1 MAFKVSNES
10 KVGALAAIA
19 ITFLVL
25 GYNYL
30 AGQGSF
36 FSKKYMLSVELDEVS
51 KISTSTPVHLNGYK
65 VGNVSDVELVDPKG
79 KFRVYFVINEN
90 IFIPE
95 GSSVKV
101 TQEIMGGKIL
111 NLIMN
116 KNQPKKAI
124 NGENL
129 KHIQDT
135 TIIES
140 LSNVLKPLNAKIN
153 SIVNSLDS
161 LLSQGELN
169 QSLVNLNKSLKS
181 FTKTSDNAA
190 LLIEQNMPKITSL
203 ISNAESITNNLK
215 NNNEKINLIISNVKE
230 GTDQLAALELKKTVD
245 KANQTLSDLSLI
257 MDKINIGQGTLGM
270 LVNDK
275 ALYDSLNQTSADLDR
290 LIKDIRKNPAKY
302 FPIPGTKK
310 QRKNAMKGADND

>member
-1 MAFKVSNES
+1 
-10 KVGALAAIA
+10 
-19 ITFLVL
+19 
-25 GYNYL
+25 
-30 AGQGSF
+30 
-36 FSKKYMLSVELDEVS
+36 
-51 KISTSTPVHLNGYK
+51 
-65 VGNVSDVELVDPKG
+65 
-79 KFRVYFVINEN
+79 
-90 IFIPE
+90 
-95 GSSVKV
+95 
-101 TQEIMGGKIL
+101 
-111 NLIMN
+111 IMN

-245 KANQTLSDLSLI
+245 KANQ
-257 MDKINIGQGTLGM
+257 
-270 LVNDK
+270 
-275 ALYDSLNQTSADLDR
+275 
-290 LIKDIRKNPAKY
+290 
-302 FPIPGTKK
+302 
-310 QRKNAMKGADND
+310 